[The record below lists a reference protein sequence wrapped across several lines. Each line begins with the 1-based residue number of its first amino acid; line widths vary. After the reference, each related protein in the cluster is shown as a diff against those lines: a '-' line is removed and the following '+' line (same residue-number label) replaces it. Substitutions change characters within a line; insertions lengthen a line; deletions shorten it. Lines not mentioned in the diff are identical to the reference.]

1 MKYSISLFLS
11 IFFWIF
17 GTYVFFV
24 YPSYQ
29 KQEKFIDTENQQLPE
44 IIVNEEKIQTMP
56 KAEKT
61 VTKKQAED
69 ENNQSSDE
77 IPQSINL
84 KVPFYPQAPDG
95 NWSLPWKEACEESS
109 VILAH
114 AFINDQ
120 EITKEEFKNEIL
132 QIVELQKELF
142 WKFIDTS
149 MAETAQFLEAYYD
162 YTDYEIIDNPSLE
175 EIKSH
180 LSQWHPI
187 VAPFAWKKL
196 WNSFFTNG
204 GPRYHVLVITWYD
217 DSQEVFYT
225 NDVWTSRGEHFAYEQ
240 SVIMDALHD
249 LVPNGQWNIT
259 DWAKR
264 ILVMK

>member
-1 MKYSISLFLS
+1 M
-11 IFFWIF
+11 
-17 GTYVFFV
+17 
-24 YPSYQ
+24 
-29 KQEKFIDTENQQLPE
+29 D
-44 IIVNEEKIQTMP
+44 
-56 KAEKT
+56 
-61 VTKKQAED
+61 
-69 ENNQSSDE
+69 
-77 IPQSINL
+77 
-84 KVPFYPQAPDG
+84 
-95 NWSLPWKEACEESS
+95 
-109 VILAH
+109 
-114 AFINDQ
+114 
-120 EITKEEFKNEIL
+120 
-132 QIVELQKELF
+132 
-142 WKFIDTS
+142 
-149 MAETAQFLEAYYD
+149 ETAQFLEAYYD

-217 DSQEVFYT
+217 DSQDVFYT